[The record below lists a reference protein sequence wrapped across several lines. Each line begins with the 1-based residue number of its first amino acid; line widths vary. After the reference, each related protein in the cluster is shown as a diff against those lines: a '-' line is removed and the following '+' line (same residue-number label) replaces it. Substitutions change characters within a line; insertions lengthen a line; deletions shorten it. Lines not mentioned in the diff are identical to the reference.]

1 MRRFSKRGDS
11 TEIPRLEGGRTRHF
25 TGAVCCR
32 RWPRPRGDRTQFGRY
47 QHDPG
52 RVRARLPL
60 DGRIVGVGRR
70 QVLCAPRR
78 PCRVRRRTRTIRS
91 VEEHPLDSKMTPPSP
106 SPIPSLIIAHLG
118 RAWPGVRSL
127 SL

>member
-25 TGAVCCR
+25 AGAFCR
-32 RWPRPRGDRTQFGRY
+32 HRWPRGDGTQFGRY
-47 QHDPG
+47 QRDPG
-52 RVRARLPL
+52 RVSARLPL

-70 QVLCAPRR
+70 QVLCASRQ
-78 PCRVRRRTRTIRS
+78 PCWVRQRTRTIRS
-91 VEEHPLDSKMTPPSP
+91 VEEHPLDSKMTPLSP

>member
-25 TGAVCCR
+25 TGAVCRR
-32 RWPRPRGDRTQFGRY
+32 RWPRGDGTQFGRY
-47 QHDPG
+47 QRVPG

-70 QVLCAPRR
+70 QVSCAPRR
-78 PCRVRRRTRTIRS
+78 PCWVRRRTRTIRS
-91 VEEHPLDSKMTPPSP
+91 VEEHPLASEMTPLSP

-118 RAWPGVRSL
+118 RAWPGVRSS